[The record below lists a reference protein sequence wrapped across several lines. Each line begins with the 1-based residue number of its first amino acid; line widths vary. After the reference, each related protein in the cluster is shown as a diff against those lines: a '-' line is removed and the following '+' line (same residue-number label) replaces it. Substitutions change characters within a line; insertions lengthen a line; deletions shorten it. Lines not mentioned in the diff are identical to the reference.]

1 MPSPTAHSPHETA
14 IPTVRRFRLR
24 SATPEALAEEET
36 PPPNMSDRPPP
47 RSWCSST
54 SMLVSRPR
62 TASRIGRMSFS
73 RGRSTWTSTFH
84 CGERTDPAYATG
96 RVRSGPGPR
105 GTAYVGLGPSPI
117 RQHVDQ
123 PALDRLISCRS
134 CLTARRSALV
144 TRDLRELLGLQGG
157 PADECTVDVGLAHQL
172 DHVGGLHAAAVQDA
186 HRIGDRVAVLLA
198 QRLTDR

>member
-1 MPSPTAHSPHETA
+1 
-14 IPTVRRFRLR
+14 
-24 SATPEALAEEET
+24 
-36 PPPNMSDRPPP
+36 
-47 RSWCSST
+47 
-54 SMLVSRPR
+54 
-62 TASRIGRMSFS
+62 MSFS

-117 RQHVDQ
+117 GQHVGQ

-144 TRDLRELLGLQGG
+144 TGDLRALLGRPGG
-157 PADECTVDVGLAHQL
+157 PADDYAFGGGVAQQL
-172 DHVGGLHAAAVQDA
+172 DRRGGRRSAAVRSPCA
-186 HRIGDRVAVLLA
+186 I
-198 QRLTDR
+198 